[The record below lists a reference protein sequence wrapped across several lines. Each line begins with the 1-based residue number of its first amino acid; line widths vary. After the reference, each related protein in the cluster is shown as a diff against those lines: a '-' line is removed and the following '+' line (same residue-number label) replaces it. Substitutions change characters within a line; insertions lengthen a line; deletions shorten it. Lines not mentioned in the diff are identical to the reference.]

1 MTSNEPS
8 PSMDPSRESTSAES
22 ATSVKGDGRT
32 RFQAPANPIRW
43 AILTAFVV
51 GIVAGGIGETEAVK
65 FKPALTTISIPGS
78 TYQGPSSNT
87 RRAAQIKEVA
97 LRSALL
103 GGMLGLGVGLAGGFA
118 RRSGLTAILGATI
131 GLIVGGGL
139 GSAVAWPVLSLYLDA
154 EDAGPGELLRSVLMH
169 LGLWLPIGVAAGL
182 ALGLGEPRRIPAA
195 VLGGL
200 VGVALAT
207 IAYEILGSI
216 VYPLAETGGPVAL
229 EWQPRLLATL
239 LVAVGAAGGAAA
251 LVRSSK

>member
-1 MTSNEPS
+1 M
-8 PSMDPSRESTSAES
+8 
-22 ATSVKGDGRT
+22 
-32 RFQAPANPIRW
+32 
-43 AILTAFVV
+43 
-51 GIVAGGIGETEAVK
+51 
-65 FKPALTTISIPGS
+65 
-78 TYQGPSSNT
+78 
-87 RRAAQIKEVA
+87 
-97 LRSALL
+97 
-103 GGMLGLGVGLAGGFA
+103 
-118 RRSGLTAILGATI
+118 
-131 GLIVGGGL
+131 
-139 GSAVAWPVLSLYLDA
+139 AWPVLSLYLDA